1 MIAGALVDRW
11 DTAAAFLGLSL
22 FMGVT
27 LLLSVAIWL
36 LSEQRSR
43 SVTPEMMGGGG

>member
-1 MIAGALVDRW
+1 VIAGALVDRW
-11 DTAAAFLGLSL
+11 DTAAAFLGLSV

-36 LSEQRSR
+36 MSEQRAR
-43 SVTPEMMGGGG
+43 SLEPEMAGGGR